1 MLLLLLTWCCGCQFS
16 TRLNVFEQQTAIP
29 HQSWD
34 AQFRPVFTVHITDTA
49 ALYDI
54 YVTLRHTNNYRYS
67 NLWLMI
73 TTTFPDGRSIQR
85 RVELPLADATGK
97 WFGSGMDDI
106 FFHRILIQHNAYF
119 NEPGIYRFTFEQ
131 DMRDNPLSDV
141 WNVGLRIEKVGHRQ
155 PIGSPDVHQSDSSTT
170 QP

>member
-1 MLLLLLTWCCGCQFS
+1 MADDNHHFPRWKIH
-16 TRLNVFEQQTAIP
+16 TA
-29 HQSWD
+29 Q
-34 AQFRPVFTVHITDTA
+34 
-49 ALYDI
+49 
-54 YVTLRHTNNYRYS
+54 
-67 NLWLMI
+67 
-73 TTTFPDGRSIQR
+73 G
-85 RVELPLADATGK
+85 ELPLADATGK

-155 PIGSPDVHQSDSSTT
+155 PIGSPDVHQADSSTT